1 MAKQL
6 QETAARIQ
14 LEISD
19 YLESEGADI
28 YNVRLFL
35 NSKTLRLTKYGYS
48 ILHKHM
54 GSWAVDI
61 DAKLTTEDLI
71 MMLRKVSAPYYL
83 KKDQI
88 ILFSQ
93 EDAFMA
99 RLAGVKG
106 WVKSK

>member
-1 MAKQL
+1 MAKQSI
-6 QETAARIQ
+6 EPARIQ

-19 YLESEGADI
+19 YLESEGVDI
-28 YNVRLFL
+28 DRIRLFL
-35 NSKTLRLTKYGYS
+35 NSKTLRLTRQGHS

-54 GSWAVDI
+54 GSWSVDLNEKI
-61 DAKLTTEDLI
+61 STDDLL
-71 MMLRKVSAPYYL
+71 MLLRNVSSPYYL

-88 ILFSQ
+88 ILFSE

-106 WVKSK
+106 WIKSK